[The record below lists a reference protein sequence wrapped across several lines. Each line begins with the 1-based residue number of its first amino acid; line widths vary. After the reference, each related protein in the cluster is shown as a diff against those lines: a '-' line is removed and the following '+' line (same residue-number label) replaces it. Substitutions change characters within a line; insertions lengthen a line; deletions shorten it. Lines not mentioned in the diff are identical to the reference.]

1 MRTWA
6 VRRLKESAG
15 QYAASAAVVAVVAA
29 FAVLLL
35 EAIDVLHRA
44 VAVAKAD
51 GGATAV
57 ALGSV
62 GAVFLGIAGL
72 TAAVVVT
79 NTFTTVYAGRLREIA
94 LLRLVGAT
102 SRQVRRTALLDGA
115 AVGAAG
121 AVLAMAA
128 GG

>member
-51 GGATAV
+51 GGATAGGATAV
-57 ALGSV
+57 ALGSF
-62 GAVFLGIAGL
+62 GAVFLGIAVL

-79 NTFTTVYAGRLREIA
+79 NPFPTVYAGRLREIA
-94 LLRLVGAT
+94 LLRLV
-102 SRQVRRTALLDGA
+102 
-115 AVGAAG
+115 
-121 AVLAMAA
+121 
-128 GG
+128 